1 MTFKFKNVYLNA
13 TSTVAGPYEN
23 KGPLG
28 KYFDKTY
35 DELYAGEKTFELA
48 ETKFLK
54 DSVEILLN
62 KMDRKKPDVFISG
75 DLLNQLMPS
84 NLTAL
89 HLKSPYLGLY
99 NACATSM
106 EGLILASTLIDSE
119 KVKSAVCSVSS
130 HNCSAEKQFR
140 FPNEY
145 GGPKPKVATFTATG
159 AASTYLSNN
168 ASQIKVESGT
178 IGTVVDLGITDV
190 FNMGAVMAPAAAQT
204 IEEHL
209 RSLKRKPDY
218 YDLIVTGD
226 LGIYGKQILMDYM
239 KETFN
244 IELSKYNDC
253 GVMLYKLKDQD
264 VYAGGSGPV
273 CCPLVTYSVI
283 LERMKKGELKKV
295 LICSTGALHS
305 PTMVNQ
311 KLSIPAICHAVSLE
325 VVK

>member
-1 MTFKFKNVYLNA
+1 MTFKFKNVYLNNTA
-13 TSTVAGPYEN
+13 TVVGPYEA
-23 KGPLG
+23 KGPLS

-35 DELYAGEKTFELA
+35 ENLYANEKTFELA
-48 ETKFLK
+48 EAKMLN
-54 DSVEILLN
+54 DSVNVLLN
-62 KMDRKKPDVFISG
+62 KMNKNSADVFLSG
-75 DLLNQLMPS
+75 DLLNQTISS

-89 HLKSPYLGLY
+89 EQKIPFLGLY

-106 EGLILASTLIDSE
+106 EGLIIASTLIDAE
-119 KVKSAVCSVSS
+119 KINNAICSTSS

-140 FPNEY
+140 YPNEY
-145 GGPKPKVATFTATG
+145 GGSKPKVATFTSTG
-159 AASTYLSNN
+159 GVSAYLSNTPSN
-168 ASQIKVESGT
+168 IKIESGT

-190 FNMGAVMAPAAAQT
+190 FNMGAVMAPAAAST

-209 RSLKRKPDY
+209 RTLKRKPDY

-226 LGIYGKQILMDYM
+226 LGIYGKQILIDYM

-244 IELSKYNDC
+244 IELTKYNDC
-253 GVMLYKLKDQD
+253 GVMLYKLKDQG

-283 LERMKKGELKKV
+283 LDRMRRGELKKV

-305 PTMVNQ
+305 PTLVNQ
-311 KLSIPAICHAVSLE
+311 KLSIPAICHAISLE